1 MAETTLISAHYMQKW
16 AAETFMEFQR
26 ESGFLPYTGEGA
38 NNIIVSRKE
47 LVGGGQTINIP
58 FFPDLSGDG
67 TAGAGVLEGNEE
79 AATASNEQVAVDFL
93 RHATKFTKRDVSFV
107 NFDLLKAS
115 KTLVKNWGRNK
126 VRSRIIDQLL
136 SVRASGT
143 GANLYYG
150 KVTSSSTGPVITA
163 ANSAGA
169 VVSIDGVTVTTASEA
184 NKDTWITNNADRVVA
199 GSLASNVST
208 DHSNTLA
215 TLDTTDDTPRAAILD
230 LARSKA
236 KLSSPKINPF
246 MVDNDNNE
254 WYIFFVGTRVFRY
267 LEQDPTILQADR
279 ESRQRDAGALK
290 NNPIFTGGELLYRGV
305 IIKEIPELPVIS
317 GVGASSADVGV
328 GFLCGRSAIG
338 WALGQEMQA
347 IEDTKD
353 YGFRRGVGIE
363 MLDAYKKI
371 HFGGSTGAA
380 PVQHG
385 VVTVYM
391 AVA

>member
-1 MAETTLISAHYMQKW
+1 MYFEP
-16 AAETFMEFQR
+16 
-26 ESGFLPYTGEGA
+26 ESCSLPYTGEGA
-38 NNIIVSRKE
+38 NNVIVSRKE
-47 LVGGGQTINIP
+47 LVSGGQTINIP
-58 FFPDLSGDG
+58 FFPDLTGDG
-67 TAGAGVLEGNEE
+67 TSGSDVLEGNEE
-79 AATASNEQVAVDFL
+79 AASASNEQVSVRFL
-93 RHATKFTKRDVSFV
+93 RHATKFTKNDTSFV

-115 KTLVKNWGRNK
+115 KTLVKNWGKNK

-143 GANLYYG
+143 GDNLYYG

-169 VVSIDGVTVTTASEA
+169 VVSIDGRSVTTASEA

-199 GSLASNVST
+199 GSALSNVTT
-208 DHSNTLA
+208 DHSTTLGNC
-215 TLDTTDDTPRAAILD
+215 DTTSDLPSATVLN

-236 KLSSPKINPF
+236 KLSSPRITPF
-246 MVDNDNNE
+246 MVDGDSNE
-254 WYIFFVGTRVFRY
+254 WYLFFCGTRAFRY
-267 LEQDPTILQADR
+267 FEADTTILAADR
-279 ESRQRDAGALK
+279 EARARDAGALK

-317 GVGASSADVGV
+317 GVGNGGADVAV
-328 GFLCGRSAIG
+328 GFLCGRQ
-338 WALGQEMQA
+338 ALAWGVGQEMKA
-347 IEDTKD
+347 IEDTSD
-353 YGFRRGVGIE
+353 YEFRRGLGIE

-371 HFGGSTGAA
+371 HFGTS